1 MEKAKEK
8 QKERNERG
16 GEKMKNSGKRKYQK
30 GITLIALV
38 ITIIVL
44 LILAAVSIA
53 TLTGENG
60 ILSKANTAKE
70 ETQREDAKEQAKLDI
85 ATYVTDDLA
94 KGGDGSITNEIIKG
108 ILTGKDYVEG
118 NPGDDSFTSKTGQEI
133 PYSELYGKIGDTGG
147 TGGSLPSETY
157 TKPYLPS
164 SEFSQKEGTTLETG
178 LVIVD
183 KAGNSY
189 VWIEVPK
196 TETVYATAK
205 LGITK
210 FTETEYTNIEQDLQ
224 NYAKDYRKEN
234 YVDEWYA
241 GEGSSLVTES
251 TATSDDLKQLKTGCG
266 LSLSEYKELKNKMLK
281 SVYENGGFWIGQYEM
296 GYELKEG
303 ETVRYFDDQ
312 REHLVDKS
320 PVCKEGA
327 YPYNFVTCKQAQG
340 LASSMKSGNYT
351 SSLMF
356 GIQWD
361 LVMKFI
367 ETKEGKTQDELKK
380 DSKDWGNYQNVSF
393 DVTKGKYSTDKGQTF
408 TEVIGSYTKPAR
420 TDENE
425 PGILLT
431 TGASER
437 NSVLNIY
444 DIAGNVYEFTLEKYT
459 VDLNYPCCVRG
470 GKNSGYGNKYPAYI
484 HDYGNASNS
493 FNFTGFRSALY

>member
-1 MEKAKEK
+1 MKRTKVLKNFDKKEQVRRK
-8 QKERNERG
+8 QE
-16 GEKMKNSGKRKYQK
+16 K

-70 ETQREDAKEQAKLDI
+70 ETEKASKEEQRQLAIIEANMNDKETEFQGVKIPAECAPTRI
-85 ATYVTDDLA
+85 
-94 KGGDGSITNEIIKG
+94 
-108 ILTGKDYVEG
+108 EG
-118 NPGDDSFTSKTGQEI
+118 ESTVAE
-133 PYSELYGKIGDTGG
+133 
-147 TGGSLPSETY
+147 
-157 TKPYLPS
+157 
-164 SEFSQKEGTTLETG
+164 G

-183 KAGNSY
+183 SEGNSY

-196 TETVYATAK
+196 SIYNNTSYTTDVTTPINSTDYAD
-205 LGITK
+205 
-210 FTETEYTNIEQDLQ
+210 IEKVLQ
-224 NYAKDYRKEN
+224 NYAKDYRKEG
-234 YVDEWYA
+234 Y
-241 GEGSSLVTES
+241 
-251 TATSDDLKQLKTGCG
+251 SDTYYSGCG
-266 LSLSEYKELKNKMLK
+266 LGESKYIELKNAMLK